1 MTTSRGSKA
10 KIPASSNARQR
21 CGCDPDEVS
30 LRCLIVDDNASF
42 LDVAGALL
50 EREGLR
56 VVGVASNGAEALT
69 RACALRPD
77 VILLDI
83 ALGTESGLEVARRL
97 VEADPDGARVI
108 LISTHAEADFADLI
122 DATPAVGFVPKSE
135 LSASAVR
142 LLAVRPNEPRGT

>member
-10 KIPASSNARQR
+10 KIPASSNAGQR
-21 CGCDPDEVS
+21 CGCDADEVP

-42 LDVAGALL
+42 LKAAGALL

-56 VVGVASNGAEALT
+56 VVGMASNGAEALT
-69 RACALRPD
+69 RARELRPD

-83 ALGTESGLEVARRL
+83 ALGAESGLEIARRL
-97 VEADPDGARVI
+97 VDADPDGARVI

-122 DATPAVGFVPKSE
+122 DATPTAGFVPKSE

>member
-1 MTTSRGSKA
+1 M
-10 KIPASSNARQR
+10 P
-21 CGCDPDEVS
+21 

-42 LDVAGALL
+42 LKAARALL
-50 EREGLR
+50 EREGVR

-69 RACALRPD
+69 LARELRPD

-83 ALGTESGLEVARRL
+83 ALGAESGLEIAHRL

-122 DATPAVGFVPKSE
+122 EATPAVGFVPKSE

-142 LLAVRPNEPRGT
+142 LLAVGPNEPPGK